1 MLVRLHCGEANI
13 RKSIL
18 LKQTSKQT
26 KIKLESLVNTARRC
40 VALSKGKALG
50 VEEDKGRKSI
60 ELGLIRHAEEV
71 ELYLAGSW
79 EPVGRFKQVDYMIRL
94 VY

>member
-18 LKQTSKQT
+18 LKQTNKQT
-26 KIKLESLVNTARRC
+26 KIKLESLFNIARRC
-40 VALSKGKALG
+40 FALFKGKALG
-50 VEEDKGRKSI
+50 VEEGKGRKSI
-60 ELGLIRHAEEV
+60 ELGLISHAEEL
-71 ELYLAGSW
+71 ELDLVGSW
-79 EPVGRFKQVDYMIRL
+79 EPLERFKQVNYMIRF